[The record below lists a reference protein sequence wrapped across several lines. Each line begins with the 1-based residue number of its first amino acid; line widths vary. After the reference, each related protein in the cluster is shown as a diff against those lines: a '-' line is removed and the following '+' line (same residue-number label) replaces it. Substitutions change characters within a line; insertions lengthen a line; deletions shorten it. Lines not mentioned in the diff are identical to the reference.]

1 MVEEIDKQR
10 ELDLAFLRRLK
21 RQPPAGIAKVNVV
34 HLVLLTL
41 LLAPLLALE
50 YYLTT
55 QGGFVTG
62 TCVTAVFFTAYV
74 CSYVFSVKHHNET
87 RLLLD
92 RAKIERSLTSYQTPV
107 ESTHWIAAMLDFF
120 WEDLIEE
127 KIATNVYNVISEKI
141 AANKPAFVSKM
152 EIESC
157 GFGSTPPSVQNFV
170 VLGTDDKELKVVE
183 FDVDFHGKDF
193 RLIIKA
199 VGSDD
204 YMLLKNRSFSIKI
217 TALGFRFRARAY
229 IHKSANLV
237 FATAASKPT
246 FYLFDTHM
254 MGISPKAI
262 PFFNFKDFVEK
273 TFEKVLVEP
282 KRQCIPLEEKILG
295 PMPEPQSG
303 TLSIK
308 VKQIVDLLD
317 MQNKNTSVQEGED
330 EDGKEVESI
339 GRPIRPQIVVSTDL
353 NTYKSAVKSVTR
365 DEGRGTC
372 AVGETFDVKVYFG
385 KGTVEILV
393 VDANNDFKRMGMC
406 VLNFALSKGRCT
418 TWWTDTTPTGLPM
431 CAKFNE
437 DGKPWELFLPL
448 KGKIFTQRDDRPS
461 LVDNHPFPHL
471 SRSLRA
477 ALLYSKKVSF
487 H

>member
-1 MVEEIDKQR
+1 M
-10 ELDLAFLRRLK
+10 
-21 RQPPAGIAKVNVV
+21 
-34 HLVLLTL
+34 
-41 LLAPLLALE
+41 
-50 YYLTT
+50 
-55 QGGFVTG
+55 
-62 TCVTAVFFTAYV
+62 
-74 CSYVFSVKHHNET
+74 
-87 RLLLD
+87 
-92 RAKIERSLTSYQTPV
+92 
-107 ESTHWIAAMLDFF
+107 
-120 WEDLIEE
+120 
-127 KIATNVYNVISEKI
+127 
-141 AANKPAFVSKM
+141 
-152 EIESC
+152 
-157 GFGSTPPSVQNFV
+157 
-170 VLGTDDKELKVVE
+170 KVVE

-339 GRPIRPQIVVSTDL
+339 GRPIRPQIVVSTDP
-353 NTYKSAVKSVTR
+353 NTY
-365 DEGRGTC
+365 
-372 AVGETFDVKVYFG
+372 
-385 KGTVEILV
+385 
-393 VDANNDFKRMGMC
+393 
-406 VLNFALSKGRCT
+406 
-418 TWWTDTTPTGLPM
+418 
-431 CAKFNE
+431 
-437 DGKPWELFLPL
+437 
-448 KGKIFTQRDDRPS
+448 
-461 LVDNHPFPHL
+461 
-471 SRSLRA
+471 
-477 ALLYSKKVSF
+477 
-487 H
+487 